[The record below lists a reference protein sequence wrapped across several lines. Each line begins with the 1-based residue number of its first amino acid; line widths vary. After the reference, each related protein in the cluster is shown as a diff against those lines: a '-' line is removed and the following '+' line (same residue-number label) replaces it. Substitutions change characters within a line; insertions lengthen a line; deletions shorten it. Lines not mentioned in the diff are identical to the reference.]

1 MEKGNVG
8 CSYNWNKNKKRL
20 GEEKMGKEGKGISVI
35 SLTKGIVVM
44 HKVS

>member
-1 MEKGNVG
+1 MWGVV
-8 CSYNWNKNKKRL
+8 YNWNKNKKRL